1 MGLWR
6 EVADLHKMKW
16 FSEWDG
22 RKGGG
27 RRPERGLC
35 KERASLD
42 LDFPV
47 S

>member
-1 MGLWR
+1 MGLRR
-6 EVADLHKMKW
+6 EVADLFW

-22 RKGGG
+22 GKGGS